1 MCPILA
7 KTRRQKPMTNPLQ
20 DQPIS
25 RRQAMTLLFGG
36 SAAIATGCKS
46 FGLLGYSTT
55 PNYDPSISTVY
66 VPMFKCRMLETSPFR
81 GIEFTMTRAVV
92 DAINSKTPMKVL
104 SDPNGADTEL
114 QGTVIGV
121 TKLLTNRTP
130 FNEVREV
137 AIYLYVEVVWHD
149 LRPGNEGKVLTNP
162 RQRNGSNPPI
172 NVPFD
177 PTIPITAPGP
187 EKPQAVQ
194 LTSIGRA
201 IPELGESITTG
212 LQMAINRMAVN
223 IVSAMEQP
231 W

>member
-1 MCPILA
+1 
-7 KTRRQKPMTNPLQ
+7 MTHHTNERPL
-20 DQPIS
+20 S

-36 SAAIATGCKS
+36 TAAIATGCKS

-55 PNYDPSISTVY
+55 PNYDPGISTVY
-66 VPMFKCRMLETSPFR
+66 VPIFKCRMLETSTFR
-81 GIEFTMTRAVV
+81 GIEFTMTRATI
-92 DAINSKTPMKVL
+92 DAIESKTPMKVL

-130 FNEVREV
+130 FNEIREV

-162 RQRNGSNPPI
+162 RQRHGANPSI
-172 NVPFD
+172 NVQFD
-177 PTIPITAPGP
+177 PSIPVIAPGP

-194 LTSIGRA
+194 LSSVGRA
-201 IPELGESITTG
+201 IPELGETITTG
-212 LQMAINRMAVN
+212 LQMAIDRMAVN